1 MDRWEKKGLKNHCG
15 VSVIKSV
22 KPLYLDI
29 TDAENLE
36 GSKIA
41 FSITANI
48 QDYLLDTKTNKVVE
62 GSKNFGDE
70 EKIWIMEYNEGSWK
84 LDNIDTGDTSLT
96 YAKLANVVPQNVL
109 NTKI

>member
-1 MDRWEKKGLKNHCG
+1 M
-15 VSVIKSV
+15 
-22 KPLYLDI
+22 DI